1 MWTILKVFIEF
12 VTIMFLSYGF
22 IFLFVCLV
30 GWFFSQ
36 EVCGSLAPQ
45 LGIKPT
51 SPALEGKVLT
61 PGPPG
66 KTLEWILKD
75 AEELAKGGRCEKHP
89 LSDLF

>member
-1 MWTILKVFIEF
+1 MV
-12 VTIMFLSYGF
+12 
-22 IFLFVCLV
+22 LFFCLFGWLV
-30 GWFFSQ
+30 GF
-36 EVCGSLAPQ
+36 LAKRYVGDAQ